1 MVRHVYNLK
10 KVIKLYVKGYYDFLV
25 EKSLLTEDSEDLYK
39 LFSYSLKTMY
49 KLPCYDGSNLVSF
62 YSEDCIKY
70 LKSIKYT
77 PRRVDKIA
85 IESRVELVTMCLNYF
100 VAVDYNA
107 LRKSVDAQKR

>member
-39 LFSYSLKTMY
+39 LFSYSLKTLY

-62 YSEDCIKY
+62 YSEDC
-70 LKSIKYT
+70 IKYT